1 MQINIQAND
10 TNKLIENIRKYYLKN
25 GRDVEATEVLIE
37 IRGSNKTTLKEIT
50 EICKEISKN
59 YKEDSTISLSTFFE
73 NEIDLKVV
81 TITTK

>member
-10 TNKLIENIRKYYLKN
+10 TKKLIENIREYYFKN
-25 GRDVEATEVLIE
+25 GQDIDSTEILIE
-37 IRGSNKTTLKEIT
+37 IRGGIKTTLKEIT

-73 NEIDLKVV
+73 NEMDLKEV

>member
-10 TNKLIENIRKYYLKN
+10 TKKLIENIREYYFKN

-37 IRGSNKTTLKEIT
+37 IRGGNKTTLKEIT

-59 YKEDSTISLSTFFE
+59 YKEDSTVSLSTFFE
-73 NEIDLKVV
+73 NEMDLKEVR
-81 TITTK
+81 ITAK

>member
-10 TNKLIENIRKYYLKN
+10 TNKLIENIKEYYFKN
-25 GRDVEATEVLIE
+25 GQDVEATEVLIE

-50 EICKEISKN
+50 EICEEISKN